1 MKKDDTKMVTARL
14 PAALVK
20 QLDRAA
26 QRSNRSRTRE
36 MVVQLKA
43 GLSRTGT
50 RSAA

>member
-1 MKKDDTKMVTARL
+1 MKKDDTKMLTARV

-26 QRSNRSRTRE
+26 QKSNRSRSRE
-36 MVVQLKA
+36 LVVQLKA
-43 GLSRTGT
+43 GLSRTGA